1 MTTVFERIQ
10 QFNQTRDPQLVALKY
25 QKMQEDKSAFTFLR
39 GTCHLFYQDWP
50 TATPLNTAPLT
61 WICGDLHLE
70 NFGTYKG
77 DNRLTY
83 FNINDFDEAALAPCT
98 WELARFLTSVL
109 IAAQSLDLDESSA
122 LMLCDR
128 FLQSYT
134 LALTTGQARTVE
146 RETATGMVKDLLV
159 SLKRRDRKSF
169 LDERTTLK
177 KGQRTLILD
186 SKHTAISTDEK
197 NRLIDFMTQWRLQQL
212 DPEFFKVLDLTHRSA
227 GTGSLGVRRYALLVE
242 GKGSP
247 DQNYLLDLKAQSN
260 SALAPYLKH
269 PQPIWENPA
278 QRVASVQQRIQGMP
292 PALLDTITFG
302 GESFLLKELQP
313 TQDRLSLKQARGE
326 VNRFEKVMTT
336 MGNVVAWG
344 QLRSG
349 GRQGSADSGCVT
361 ALKELAIA
369 DDLITFAQDSSWH
382 QPLLAYARAYSHQVK
397 PDYRSFCKALAEVTP

>member
-1 MTTVFERIQ
+1 MATIFERVQ
-10 QFNQTRDPQLVALKY
+10 QFNQMRDPQLVALKY
-25 QKMQEDKSAFTFLR
+25 QKMQADQSAFTFLR
-39 GTCHLFYQDWP
+39 GTCHLFYEDWP

-61 WICGDLHLE
+61 WISGDLHLE

-83 FNINDFDEAALAPCT
+83 FDVNDFDEAALAPCT

-109 IAAQSLDLDESSA
+109 VAAQSLDLDESSA
-122 LMLCDR
+122 LTLCDR

-134 LALTTGQARTVE
+134 LALAAGQARTVE

-177 KGQRTLILD
+177 KGQRKLILD
-186 SKHTAISTDEK
+186 RKHTAIPTDEK
-197 NRLIDFMTQWRLQQL
+197 NRLIDFTEQWRLQQ
-212 DPEFFKVLDLTHRSA
+212 PNPAFFKVLDLTHRIA
-227 GTGSLGVRRYALLVE
+227 GTGSLGIRRYALLVE
-242 GKGSP
+242 GNGSP
-247 DQNYLLDLKAQSN
+247 HQNYLLDLKAQSD

-269 PQPIWENPA
+269 QQPVWDSPA

-292 PALLDTITFG
+292 PALLDTIAFDG
-302 GESFLLKELQP
+302 QSFLLKELQP
-313 TQDRLSLKQARGE
+313 TQDRLSLGQAQGK
-326 VNRFEKVMTT
+326 VNRLEKVMMT

-344 QLRSG
+344 QLRSS

-361 ALKELAIA
+361 ALEELAIA
-369 DDLITFAQDSSWH
+369 DELITFAQDTHWH
-382 QPLLAYARAYSHQVK
+382 QPLLAYARAYSHQVRS
-397 PDYRSFCKALAEVTP
+397 DYRNFCKALAEANP